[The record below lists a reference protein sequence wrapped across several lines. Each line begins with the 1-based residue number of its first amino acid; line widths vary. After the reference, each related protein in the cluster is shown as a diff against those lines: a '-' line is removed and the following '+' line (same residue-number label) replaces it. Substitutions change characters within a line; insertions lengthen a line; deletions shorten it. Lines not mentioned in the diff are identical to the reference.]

1 VTSPKKPLI
10 HSLSRLVDVR
20 EREIDRMQA
29 ELAAKEAVR
38 VRYQGNL
45 QRMEGLCAGSGPSGA
60 LPAALSINCANFKQQ
75 VMQMAEAHRQD
86 LALHEADMAVAQRA
100 LAAAAVKKEV
110 LGEVLARQRR
120 QVLRA
125 QSAAERKREDELASQ
140 VWNRGRAA

>member
-1 VTSPKKPLI
+1 MTSPKKPLI

-75 VMQMAEAHRQD
+75 VMQMAD
-86 LALHEADMAVAQRA
+86 AQRQ
-100 LAAAAVKKEV
+100 V
-110 LGEVLARQRR
+110 QRAEAC
-120 QVLRA
+120 V
-125 QSAAERKREDELASQ
+125 ERKREDDLASQ
-140 VWNRGRAA
+140 VWIRGRAV